1 MFPKIENLSNLIPKS
16 HPTYHPSTRAYHDYW
31 KEQKRRCI
39 EGYWFW
45 DSKGTEHTNKYRW
58 AMPTLYF
65 YGAMATIKRTDPT
78 TNVTQKARPRIDD
91 VEWIMYS
98 AYTVCRGFSG
108 FELADF
114 TCNSSAVEYIYEIR
128 TKFND
133 QDYDYTKYKHTEQEF
148 KLACMRY
155 FLTKNCFNEKINQET
170 EQTIYTLKTY
180 IDPLEA
186 LKQTYMQPLGK
197 ALYEGQAQNLFIL
210 GSRGTGKSYTVAAAI
225 AAEILF
231 DGAKTYDLNYLQNP
245 PTITIG
251 VGAYK
256 GDKSENLMK
265 MVVDIIEGLPGK
277 FGSGANSEPSPLWK
291 NLAGTTNV
299 GNKLTHKYDV
309 KEGGNWGTKGSG
321 STIVH
326 EVMPVNNPEALAGYR
341 CTMIVIEEV
350 GLLGNVKAVHGSNEA
365 VQITEGRKFGLSWY
379 LGTGGNIDKV
389 VESQYIFYRP
399 KEYNMLA
406 FEDKWEHTGKI
417 GLFIP
422 VEYTY
427 RDLKDEEGNTIW
439 ELAEERILRRRKN
452 KKHDALSM
460 DRMNYPRVPSEMFI
474 NARGTLFP
482 QEELQHQLRYIEANK
497 YKIDRFTSYGDLVYD
512 PMEPYGVKFV
522 PDLKNEMK
530 AIEEFPIKDGGS
542 VRGCLTIYEHPP
554 EVIPPHLYKVTYDPV
569 RDDNID
575 KMSKGVSLAAIYV
588 HKAVQ
593 KFDGVYDQL
602 VAHFVGRLPNVD
614 MLHEIAIK
622 ISLYYNAKIM
632 VEMNLNGFYK
642 YCIETKRLGLLA
654 PTPML
659 TIGKINPNIKQR
671 YNVGIKMTED
681 LIIQAEQYLI
691 RWLLKERDNEYD
703 ELGNVIRTYR
713 NIDYIYDKPLL
724 QELLN
729 YSRST
734 NTDRVSA
741 LLLLMLWYEENK
753 ELTPVVQNDATIH
766 TQTLYDIFDNSYYTY
781 NRTKI

>member
-1 MFPKIENLSNLIPKS
+1 MFPKIENLDNLIPKS
-16 HPTYHPSTRAYHDYW
+16 HPSYHPSTRAYHDYW

-45 DSKGTEHTNKYRW
+45 DSKSPISEHTNKYRW

-91 VEWIMYS
+91 VEWIVYS

-114 TCNSSAVEYIYEIR
+114 TCNSSIIDYIDELR
-128 TKFND
+128 TKLND
-133 QDYDYTKYKHTEQEF
+133 RDYDYTKYKHTEHEY
-148 KLACMRY
+148 KLVCMRY
-155 FLTKNCFNEKINQET
+155 FLTKNCFNE
-170 EQTIYTLKTY
+170 TIDITTGTVVYRLKTY
-180 IDPLEA
+180 LDPLTA
-186 LKQTYMQPLGK
+186 LKQTYTQPLGR

-231 DGAKTYDLNYLQNP
+231 DGAKSYDLNYLQNP

-265 MVVDIIEGLPGK
+265 MVMSIIEGLPGK
-277 FGSGANSEPSPLWK
+277 FGSGPDSEPSPLWK

-299 GNKLTHKYDV
+299 GNKLVHKYDV
-309 KEGGNWGTKGSG
+309 KEGGNWGVKGSG

-350 GLLGNVKAVHGSNEA
+350 GLLSNVKAVHGSNEA

-406 FEDKWEHTGKI
+406 FDDNWEYTGKI

-427 RDLKDEEGNTIW
+427 RDLKDENGNTIW
-439 ELAEERILRRRKN
+439 DLAEERILRRRKG

-474 NARGTLFP
+474 NARGSLFP
-482 QEELQHQLRYIEANK
+482 QEEIQHQLRYIEANK

-512 PMEPYGVKFV
+512 PMEPYGVKFI

-530 AIEEFPIKDGGS
+530 AIDEFPIKDGGS
-542 VRGCLTIYEHPP
+542 VRGALTIYEHPP

-593 KFDGVYDQL
+593 KFDGVHDQL
-602 VAHFVGRLPNVD
+602 IAHFVGRLPNVD
-614 MLHEIAIK
+614 LLHEIAIK
-622 ISLYYNAKIM
+622 MSLYYNAKIM

-642 YCIETKRLGLLA
+642 YCIETKRLGILA

-671 YNVGIKMTED
+671 YNVGIKMLED

-703 ELGNVIRTYR
+703 ELGNIVRTYR

-724 QELLN
+724 QELAA

-734 NTDRVSA
+734 IPI
-741 LLLLMLWYEENK
+741 EF
-753 ELTPVVQNDATIH
+753 QH
-766 TQTLYDIFDNSYYTY
+766 CYY
-781 NRTKI
+781 